1 MKWDQRSLGESS
13 SFLTPLVLGLNMR
26 FKNIFVLSPGRSGSK
41 TFIEASSHLTNY
53 SAAHESLSAHLG
65 DKRFD
70 YPAHHI
76 EADNRLIWFTGE
88 LAKRFPDDVLYVN
101 LIRDFDATV
110 DSFHHRLQNS
120 SYRASIMNAFA
131 HGILM
136 KPGDWRAE
144 QERDLAAFYVETVQS
159 NIEFFL
165 KDRTHLTVHL
175 EDGGESFNEFL
186 QLINAEGDMGKVRST
201 WMQVH
206 NAR

>member
-1 MKWDQRSLGESS
+1 
-13 SFLTPLVLGLNMR
+13 
-26 FKNIFVLSPGRSGSK
+26 
-41 TFIEASSHLTNY
+41 
-53 SAAHESLSAHLG
+53 LG

-88 LAKRFPDDVLYVN
+88 LAQRFSQDVLYIN

-165 KDRTHLTVHL
+165 KDRLHHTVHL

-186 QLINAEGDMGKVRST
+186 QMIRAEGDMEKVRAT
-201 WMQVH
+201 WLEVH

>member
-1 MKWDQRSLGESS
+1 
-13 SFLTPLVLGLNMR
+13 MR

-65 DKRFD
+65 DRRFD
-70 YPAHHI
+70 YPTHHV
-76 EADNRLIWFTGE
+76 EADNRLIWFIGD
-88 LAKRFPDDVLYVN
+88 LVKRFPDDVLYIN
-101 LIRDFDATV
+101 LMRDFDATV
-110 DSFHHRLQNS
+110 DSFYHRLQNS

-136 KPGDWRAE
+136 KPGDWQID
-144 QERDLAAFYVETVQS
+144 QERDLAAFYVQTVRS
-159 NIEFFL
+159 NIELFL
-165 KDRTHLTVHL
+165 KDRVHHTVHL

-186 QLINAEGDMGKVRST
+186 QMIDAEGDIEKVRST
-201 WMQVH
+201 WLTVH

>member
-1 MKWDQRSLGESS
+1 
-13 SFLTPLVLGLNMR
+13 MR

-53 SAAHESLSAHLG
+53 SAAHESLGAHLG
-65 DKRFD
+65 DKRFA
-70 YPAHHI
+70 YPSDHI

-88 LAKRFPDDVLYVN
+88 LAKRFSDDVLYIN

-110 DSFHHRLQNS
+110 DSFYHRLQNS

-131 HGILM
+131 YGILM
-136 KPGDWRAE
+136 KPGDWRAD
-144 QERDLAAFYVETVQS
+144 QERELAAFYVQTVQS
-159 NIEFFL
+159 NIELFL
-165 KDRTHLTVHL
+165 KDRVHHTVHL

-186 QLINAEGDMGKVRST
+186 QMISAEGDLEKVRST
-201 WMQVH
+201 WLTVH

>member
-1 MKWDQRSLGESS
+1 
-13 SFLTPLVLGLNMR
+13 MR

-76 EADNRLIWFTGE
+76 EADNRLIWFPGE
-88 LAKRFPDDVLYVN
+88 LAKRFTQDVLYIN

-136 KPGDWRAE
+136 KPGDWKKE
-144 QERDLAAFYVETVQS
+144 QERDLAAFYVQTVQS
-159 NIEFFL
+159 NIEYFL
-165 KDRTHLTVHL
+165 KDRLHHTVHL

-186 QLINAEGDMGKVRST
+186 QMVRAEGNMEKVRST
-201 WMQVH
+201 WLEVH

>member
-1 MKWDQRSLGESS
+1 
-13 SFLTPLVLGLNMR
+13 
-26 FKNIFVLSPGRSGSK
+26 
-41 TFIEASSHLTNY
+41 
-53 SAAHESLSAHLG
+53 LG

-88 LAKRFPDDVLYVN
+88 LAQRFSQDVLYIN

-136 KPGDWRAE
+136 KPGDWKKE

-165 KDRTHLTVHL
+165 KDRLHHTVHL

-186 QLINAEGDMGKVRST
+186 QMIRAEGDMEKVRAT
-201 WMQVH
+201 WLEVH

>member
-1 MKWDQRSLGESS
+1 
-13 SFLTPLVLGLNMR
+13 MR

-65 DKRFD
+65 DKRFA
-70 YPAHHI
+70 YPSDHI

-88 LAKRFPDDVLYVN
+88 LAERFSDDVLYIN

-110 DSFHHRLQNS
+110 DSFYHRLQNS

-136 KPGDWRAE
+136 KPGDWRAD
-144 QERDLAAFYVETVQS
+144 QERDLAAFYVQTVQS
-159 NIEFFL
+159 NIELFL
-165 KDRTHLTVHL
+165 KDRDHHTVHL
-175 EDGGESFNEFL
+175 EDGGGSFNEFL
-186 QLINAEGDMGKVRST
+186 QMISAEGDLERVRST
-201 WMQVH
+201 WLTVH

>member
-1 MKWDQRSLGESS
+1 
-13 SFLTPLVLGLNMR
+13 
-26 FKNIFVLSPGRSGSK
+26 
-41 TFIEASSHLTNY
+41 
-53 SAAHESLSAHLG
+53 LG

-88 LAKRFPDDVLYVN
+88 LAQRFSQDVLYIN

-136 KPGDWRAE
+136 KPGDWRAD

-165 KDRTHLTVHL
+165 KDRLHHTVHL

-186 QLINAEGDMGKVRST
+186 QMIRAEGDMEKVRAT
-201 WMQVH
+201 WLEVH